1 MNAINKFT
9 DTDVNT
15 DAIMKEIRHSL
26 ALKKMRARPHDPV
39 SDIIS
44 FSPENTGIA
53 PEFSVVPAWI
63 KGSMAWMM
71 IKKVNAQIKKI
82 GWYQNA
88 YSRLYAAA
96 ERRLAPQN
104 GCYALNQL
112 FRFHGKDFVLSVHS
126 IIFGYEPKTDVVND
140 YISFLSTRSLTRL
153 DLVWE
158 LYHSPEVKWRK
169 IRIKGFPFRYR
180 LKKFLAFL

>member
-1 MNAINKFT
+1 MNAINTFT
-9 DTDVNT
+9 DTDVNV

-26 ALKKMRARPHDPV
+26 ALKKMRSRPHDAVAEVFP
-39 SDIIS
+39 
-44 FSPENTGIA
+44 FSPINNCIV
-53 PEFSVVPAWI
+53 PEYSMMPAWI
-63 KGSMAWMM
+63 KGSIIWKI

-82 GWYQNA
+82 DWYRNA

-112 FRFHGKDFVLSVHS
+112 FRSNGKEFILLVHS
-126 IIFGYEPKTDVVND
+126 IIFGYEPKPDVVND
-140 YISFLSTRSLTRL
+140 YISFLSTRSFTRL
-153 DLVWE
+153 DLVWD
-158 LYHSPEVKWRK
+158 LYHSPEAKGRK

-180 LKKFLAFL
+180 LKKFFAFL